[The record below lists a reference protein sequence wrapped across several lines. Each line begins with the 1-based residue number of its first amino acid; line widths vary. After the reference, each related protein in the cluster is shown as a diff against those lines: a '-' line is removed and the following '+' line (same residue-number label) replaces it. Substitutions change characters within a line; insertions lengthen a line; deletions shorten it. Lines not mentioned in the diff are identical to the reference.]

1 MRRKWL
7 ALALALALTALLSA
21 CAGAEGAAATPSDTP
36 APTPDPLAEA
46 RGRAVE
52 DMAPAVEEALAVI
65 AAQPRD
71 DLGTETAP
79 FEPEDA
85 WEGFDDLT
93 EEQQAYLDA
102 AAGYIVENMPQDA
115 SAYDKYRYLAYVL
128 SLRAEYDYKVRDDDL
143 SETPY
148 GALAEGRAVCFGYV
162 YTMQFLC
169 ERAGLYCKAIEG
181 TANWNDGEHG
191 WNLAMLPEGSY
202 YMDIT
207 WCDQYGP
214 IGSVEWREMFMVTE
228 YRMRGDHG
236 NWEGGPATGEEQY
249 WSWKN
254 I

>member
-1 MRRKWL
+1 
-7 ALALALALTALLSA
+7 
-21 CAGAEGAAATPSDTP
+21 
-36 APTPDPLAEA
+36 
-46 RGRAVE
+46 
-52 DMAPAVEEALAVI
+52 
-65 AAQPRD
+65 
-71 DLGTETAP
+71 
-79 FEPEDA
+79 
-85 WEGFDDLT
+85 
-93 EEQQAYLDA
+93 
-102 AAGYIVENMPQDA
+102 MPQDA

-254 I
+254 T

>member
-1 MRRKWL
+1 MKKRAVLCIL
-7 ALALALALTALLSA
+7 ALAALLPACSA
-21 CAGAEGAAATPSDTP
+21 VPGEVRGVEASSTP
-36 APTPDPLAEA
+36 AAPEDPCAAIRAQAAGDMEDAVREALEVLAE
-46 RGRAVE
+46 
-52 DMAPAVEEALAVI
+52 
-65 AAQPRD
+65 QPRD
-71 DLGTETAP
+71 DLGAETSP
-79 FEPEDA
+79 FDPEDA
-85 WEGFDDLT
+85 WEGADALT
-93 EEQQAYLDA
+93 EEQQAYLEA
-102 AAGYIVENMPQDA
+102 AADYIVENMPEEA

-128 SLRAEYDYKVRDDDL
+128 CRRASYDYEVRDDTL

-162 YTMQFLC
+162 YTMQYLC
-169 ERAGLYCKAIEG
+169 EKADLYCRAIEG

-236 NWEGGPATGEEQY
+236 NWDGGPATGEEQY
-249 WSWKN
+249 WSWKG

>member
-1 MRRKWL
+1 M
-7 ALALALALTALLSA
+7 
-21 CAGAEGAAATPSDTP
+21 P
-36 APTPDPLAEA
+36 
-46 RGRAVE
+46 
-52 DMAPAVEEALAVI
+52 
-65 AAQPRD
+65 
-71 DLGTETAP
+71 
-79 FEPEDA
+79 
-85 WEGFDDLT
+85 
-93 EEQQAYLDA
+93 EQQAINPFDCPLFGYGITGMQPKTATDPKRGKTGGKDMLKYMLRRILQMIPVLLIITIITFLFVNLSGDPTAMLLPPEATEEDRQVYAKAKEIFDKMALVNCTKCAYCMPCPFGLNIPELFA
-102 AAGYIVENMPQDA
+102 AYNMTA
-115 SAYDKYRYLAYVL
+115 SDGMAKAKE
-128 SLRAEYDYKVRDDDL
+128 A
-143 SETPY
+143 Y

-181 TANWNDGEHG
+181 TANWNDEDHG

-254 I
+254 T